1 MERKRLLQKREIG
14 KRLSLD
20 SSLVDYMDSN
30 KYIEH
35 LVTQLE
41 EQRWNLWREKLSVAR
56 LQREVVQSK
65 SEGTMREK
73 LIHELEEERHLR
85 LESEKRLRE
94 VTLESER
101 NRAQMRGLQEQFS
114 RKSCQKTVGNA
125 KKSWKKITQQ

>member
-1 MERKRLLQKREIG
+1 MERKKQQKREFG

-20 SSLVDYMDSN
+20 SSLVEYMDSN

-41 EQRWNLWREKLSVAR
+41 EQRWNLWRQKLSVAQ
-56 LQREVVQSK
+56 LQQEVARNK

-73 LIHELEEERHLR
+73 LIHELEEERHSR

-114 RKSCQKTVGNA
+114 RPAHCSL
-125 KKSWKKITQQ
+125 